1 MVKTKRKPNNRN
13 TRKKCDIF
21 SYLTIKTLE
30 RCQIRLSRV
39 FIINIEH
46 ISHLFLMSSLIK

>member
-13 TRKKCDIF
+13 TRKKCEIF

-39 FIINIEH
+39 FIVNVEH